1 MAGVLVGLNITVS
14 VPVLDELALS
24 SSEVRRLAP
33 EYLLEVVRPHFS
45 IADRH
50 SVVRKLN

>member
-1 MAGVLVGLNITVS
+1 MAGVLVDLNITIS
-14 VPVLDELALS
+14 VPVLDKLTLS
-24 SSEVRRLAP
+24 SSEVRRLAT

-45 IADRH
+45 IADRY

>member
-1 MAGVLVGLNITVS
+1 MTGVLVDLNITIS

-24 SSEVRRLAP
+24 SSEVRRLTT
-33 EYLLEVVRPHFS
+33 EYLLEMVRPHFS

>member
-1 MAGVLVGLNITVS
+1 MAGVLFDLNITIS

-24 SSEVRRLAP
+24 SSEARRLAT
-33 EYLLEVVRPHFS
+33 EYLLEMVRPHFS
-45 IADRH
+45 IAYRH